1 MEETIM
7 KKIMALVLALAMIA
21 VAPLALASCADD
33 GNYTVGIIQLIQHD
47 ALDAATK
54 GFKDVLV
61 EEFGDKITF
70 VEHNANGDS
79 TACTT
84 AATDLVTKN
93 VDLILGNA
101 TAALQAA
108 ANATETIPVLGT
120 SITDYGTAL
129 NMEFS
134 GGAVG
139 GNISGTT
146 DLAPLD
152 QQAAM
157 IKELYPEATKIG
169 VLYCSAEPNSKYQ
182 ANAIRAELKKLGY
195 ADENIKDYTFADSN
209 DVASV
214 SQSAAAFA
222 DVLYV
227 PTDNTAASYGL
238 TIKDNIGTDP
248 LIAGEAGI
256 CGKCGIATLS
266 IDYYELGRIT
276 GEMAVKILKGEAKV
290 GELAIASVP
299 AATITKQYNPAR
311 ATEIGFT
318 APEGYTAIQ

>member
-1 MEETIM
+1 M

-21 VAPLALASCADD
+21 VAPMALASCSND

-129 NMEFS
+129 NMKFD

-157 IKELYPEATKIG
+157 IKELYPDATKIG

-227 PTDNTAASYGL
+227 PTDNTAASYSL
-238 TIKDNIGTDP
+238 TIKDNIGNDP

-256 CGKCGIATLS
+256 CAKCGIATLS

>member
-1 MEETIM
+1 M
-7 KKIMALVLALAMIA
+7 KKIMALVLALLMVAA
-21 VAPLALASCADD
+21 APLALASCS
-33 GNYTVGIIQLIQHD
+33 GKGEYTVGIIQLIQHE

-54 GFKDVLV
+54 GFKDVLIA
-61 EEFGDKITF
+61 EFGEENIKF
-70 VEHNANGDS
+70 EEVNAQGDS
-79 TACTT
+79 TICTT
-84 AATDLVTKN
+84 AATDLVNKN

-129 NMEFS
+129 NMEFK

-157 IKELYPEATKIG
+157 INELYPRATYPKVG
-169 VLYCSAEPNSKYQ
+169 LLYCSAEPNSKYQ
-182 ANAIRAELKKLGY
+182 VTVIREELKKLGY
-195 ADENIKDYTFADSN
+195 ADADIKDFPFADSN
-209 DVASV
+209 DIGAVSKGASE
-214 SQSAAAFA
+214 FA

-227 PTDNTAASYGL
+227 PTDNTAASFGA
-238 TIKDNIGTDP
+238 TIKDNIGNDP
-248 LIAGEAGI
+248 LIAGESGI
-256 CGKCGIATLS
+256 CGLCGIATLS
-266 IDYYELGRIT
+266 IDYYELGKIT

-290 GELAIASVP
+290 GELEIASVP
-299 AATITKQYNPAR
+299 AATITKKYNTVR
-311 ATEIGFT
+311 AAEIGFT
-318 APEGYTAIQ
+318 APEGYAALPTE